1 MISLLGLALLVAGA
15 SSCGVSRYSPAVAR
29 VVNGEEVVPHS
40 CPWQHNLDFGL
51 SMQFECSQRYIPRKT
66 SHMTKHCRAELCVD
80 VIAPHVTPPSY
91 NTYRVMLGKHDF
103 SQWET
108 GQKTISVVKL
118 INHPNWNPNWLS
130 GGHDISL
137 LKLAEPVEFS
147 DTIQPVCL
155 PAPGRILEQNTG
167 CYVTGWGN
175 LQTNGPAPNTLQQGR
190 LLVVDYNTCTE
201 PDWWGTL
208 VDTNMVCAGG
218 DGIVSSFMGDS
229 GGPLNCQSAQ
239 GAWEVHGVVSF
250 GSSLGCNYY
259 KKPSVFTRVSDFNS
273 WISATIAS
281 N

>member
-15 SSCGVSRYSPAVAR
+15 SSCGVSTYSPTLAR

-40 CPWQHNLDFGL
+40 WPWQVSL
-51 SMQFECSQRYIPRKT
+51 QYIYYGDGYWYHT
-66 SHMTKHCRAELCVD
+66 CGGTLLNENWVLTAAHC
-80 VIAPHVTPPSY
+80 ISSY

-103 SQWET
+103 SQWES

-118 INHPNWNPNWLS
+118 INHPNWDPNWLS

-147 DTIQPVCL
+147 DTIQPICL

-218 DGIVSSFMGDS
+218 DGIVSSCMGDS

-273 WISATIAS
+273 WISEVST
-281 N
+281 